1 MTTNHLQKLW
11 DSLGA
16 PLDLVEKGKYGP
28 EKTFKWKLHERDF
41 NGSGDRAFWQSGSED
56 LNDLFN

>member
-1 MTTNHLQKLW
+1 M
-11 DSLGA
+11 GA

-28 EKTFKWKLHERDF
+28 EKAFKWRLHERDF
-41 NGSGDRAFWQSGSED
+41 NGSGDKAFWQSRSED